1 MPRANAKMKECAAPI
16 KGLSPHMR
24 RLVDRAEGAA
34 LLARTDGTVL
44 ASNPAAQPLGEAL
57 VRRDPELRGLLLGAT
72 AGGPVTGRIV
82 FEPESETR
90 RAFEVTVVPL
100 EPDLFL
106 LAAREVTME
115 DNLTRALLRSR
126 ELYKDLMY
134 CSADFGWETDARGL
148 FTYISPGG
156 ALGYSP
162 RELYGQFS
170 PAILGLADAECDNVF
185 AARQAQRGTR
195 IWVRARNGARVLLA
209 VSAVPVHDH
218 RGEWIGARG
227 VARDITREHER
238 DSALR
243 LDQACQALIG
253 KIIIAIRS
261 EAAPEE
267 ILRAAAES
275 AAQAL
280 RADVA
285 VLLSRAGRGGAD
297 VVAPL
302 RGPEHLH
309 AIAFGALEEHGKDDV
324 EEVSVQLGA
333 GDRHC
338 LSACVAASEYLRAA
352 LVFARDTDA
361 EPWRAHEIELVHG
374 VAGHLALALKQADML
389 ERLEALSRHD
399 DLTGLLN
406 RRALMAELAA
416 RLAHH
421 RRHRRP
427 GCLLLIDLDH
437 FKTLNDTHGHGAGDA
452 ALRALGAMLQQE
464 VRPGDFAARL
474 GGDEFALWLDET
486 EGAGAIAMARRLL
499 ASLDKLRLAASAPD
513 TKLSMSIGIAAFD
526 HERDGRPEAI
536 IAAADAALYEAKRE
550 GRGRYALATSDRS
563 NRKRKTA

>member
-1 MPRANAKMKECAAPI
+1 MKECAAPI
-16 KGLSPHMR
+16 KGVSPAQR
-24 RLVDRAEGAA
+24 RLVDRAEGAV
-34 LLARTDGTVL
+34 LLARTDGSCVAATAAAEPLCDAL
-44 ASNPAAQPLGEAL
+44 A
-57 VRRDPELRGLLLGAT
+57 RRDPELRGLLLGAA

-82 FEPESETR
+82 FDPESETR
-90 RAFEVTVVPL
+90 RAFEVTVIPQD
-100 EPDLFL
+100 EDLFL
-106 LAAREVTME
+106 LSARDVTME
-115 DNLTRALLRSR
+115 DNLTRALLKSR
-126 ELYKDLMY
+126 ELYKDLMH
-134 CSADFGWETDARGL
+134 CSADFGWETDARGV

-170 PAILGLADAECDNVF
+170 QAILGLSDAECDNVF

-218 RGEWIGARG
+218 HGKWIGARG

-243 LDQACQALIG
+243 LEQACQALLG
-253 KIIIAIRS
+253 KIVIAIRS

-275 AAQAL
+275 AAEAL
-280 RADVA
+280 RAEVS
-285 VLLSRAGRGGAD
+285 VLLSRTAREGREI
-297 VVAPL
+297 VTPL
-302 RGPEHLH
+302 RGPGDLRATALEV
-309 AIAFGALEEHGKDDV
+309 LEEHGKGDSD
-324 EEVSVQLGA
+324 EVSVQLGV
-333 GDRHC
+333 GERHC
-338 LSACVAASEYLRAA
+338 LSACVAASEHLRAV
-352 LVFARDTDA
+352 LVFARDTEA

-406 RRALMAELAA
+406 RRALMAELTA

-421 RRHRRP
+421 RRHGHP

-437 FKTLNDTHGHGAGDA
+437 FKALNDTHGHGAGDA
-452 ALRALGAMLQQE
+452 ALRALGALLAQE
-464 VRPGDFAARL
+464 TRPGDLAARL

-486 EGAGAIAMARRLL
+486 DDAGAVAMATRLL
-499 ASLDKLRLAASAPD
+499 ASLDKLRLAAGAPD
-513 TKLSMSIGIAAFD
+513 AKLSMSIGIAPFDRERD
-526 HERDGRPEAI
+526 HEPDAI
-536 IAAADAALYEAKRE
+536 IAAADAALYEAKRQ
-550 GRGRYALATSDRS
+550 GRARYALAAPTSS
-563 NRKRKTA
+563 NGKRKRA